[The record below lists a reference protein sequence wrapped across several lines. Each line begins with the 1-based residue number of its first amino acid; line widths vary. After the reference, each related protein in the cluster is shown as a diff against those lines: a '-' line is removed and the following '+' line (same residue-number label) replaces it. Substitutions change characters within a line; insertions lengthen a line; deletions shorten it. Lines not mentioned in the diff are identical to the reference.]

1 LAACDGTQSA
11 LDPHGVDAARILDLM
26 LLMTVAGTIIFVVVC
41 VLALRAYLAPQTAA
55 RLPKRAMVIGG
66 GIAFPTAA
74 LALFM
79 FYELGVLL
87 RVNAALPDDAL
98 RIEVIGRQFWWEV
111 RYRQPDG
118 AVDFV
123 TANEIVLPAQSA
135 AELLLVGGD
144 VIHSLWIPSLT
155 GKMDLIPGRTNRLS
169 LLTEDPVVLRGQC
182 AEFCGAQHALMAFD
196 VEVLSP
202 EAFERWREGQRNSA
216 TTPVV
221 DLLAEGREAFLASG
235 CGACH
240 TVRGT
245 PANGEL
251 GPDLT
256 HLGGRRSLAAGS
268 FPNNAGTLAGWISD
282 AQHLKPGNGMPSF
295 DTLDGRTVRMIA
307 TWLASLR

>member
-1 LAACDGTQSA
+1 MGCDGVQSA
-11 LDPHGVDAARILDLM
+11 LDPRGVDAARILDLTVV
-26 LLMTVAGTIIFVVVC
+26 MTVAGTIFLVLVT
-41 VLALRAYLAPQTAA
+41 VLALQAYLAPRMAA
-55 RLPKRAMVIGG
+55 RLPKRGMVIGG
-66 GIAFPTAA
+66 GIVFPTIT
-74 LALFM
+74 LALFL

-98 RIEVIGRQFWWEV
+98 RIEVVGRQFWWEV

-118 AVDFV
+118 SLDFV

-135 AELLLVGGD
+135 AELLLVGAD

-182 AEFCGAQHALMAFD
+182 AEYCGTQHTLMAFD
-196 VEVLSP
+196 VEVLPSA
-202 EAFERWREGQRNSA
+202 AFEAWLARQRSPA
-216 TTPVV
+216 IEPVV
-221 DLLAEGREAFLASG
+221 DLLGEGREAFLTSG

-240 TVRGT
+240 SVRGT
-245 PANGEL
+245 PADGEL

-256 HLGGRRSLAAGS
+256 HVAGRRSLAAGS
-268 FPNNAGTLAGWISD
+268 FPNNVGTLAGWIAD

-295 DTLDGRTVRMIA
+295 DTLDGRTVRLIA